1 MAACSY
7 MWLFIAGA
15 STSGAVQASAAL
27 VSRLSARPWASF
39 ASVLADAGATQK
51 RPRADQLEVGDRVV
65 RRRRLARIG
74 AAGRVALELV
84 DEHRRAGD
92 SLEGGAPYELQAGR
106 CLDHAHGV
114 ASAGGEADQ
123 LHCLVRG
130 DPAGNADQD
139 SSHANRLPSG
149 TGT

>member
-1 MAACSY
+1 M
-7 MWLFIAGA
+7 
-15 STSGAVQASAAL
+15 
-27 VSRLSARPWASF
+27 R
-39 ASVLADAGATQK
+39 
-51 RPRADQLEVGDRVV
+51 DRVV

-84 DEHRRAGD
+84 DEHGRAGHA
-92 SLEGGAPYELQAGR
+92 LERGSAYELQAGGR
-106 CLDHAHGV
+106 LDHAHGV

-130 DPAGNADQD
+130 DPAGYADQD
-139 SSHANRLPSG
+139 SGHANRLPSG